1 MLFLPKMNIK
11 INPMKKTS
19 LITLIS
25 TALLF
30 TACNSQKTNKDELEN
45 ESAMEMVTDTT
56 NIASF
61 DAALVDNKKD
71 PTCGMPTTAGISD
84 TAHYDKKVFGF
95 CSSECKYEFLKNPK
109 GNISAAELKK

>member
-1 MLFLPKMNIK
+1 MNIK

-30 TACNSQKTNKDELEN
+30 TACNSQNTNKDELKN

-61 DAALVDNKKD
+61 DVTLVDNKKD

-95 CSSECKYEFLKNPK
+95 CSSECKDEFLKNPK
-109 GNISAAELKK
+109 GNIAAAELKK